1 MGQFVTIS
9 ARLIRSHLRCDATE
23 HLFASQAEKDV
34 GQFVTSFGKGF
45 TVLEQ
50 ELEKDLTGEE
60 KVRVSNKS

>member
-1 MGQFVTIS
+1 M
-9 ARLIRSHLRCDATE
+9 TE
-23 HLFASQAEKDV
+23 HLIAAQAEKDV

-60 KVRVSNKS
+60 KVQVSNGSNTYEGL